1 MPKNMVNY
9 DSNWTRD
16 TPTPTDQSCTYDTP
30 ACDQI
35 NDTEVAEHKEI
46 EEETSNGYHNV
57 PSGPVEY
64 GPEN

>member
-1 MPKNMVNY
+1 MPKNMENY

-16 TPTPTDQSCTYDTP
+16 MPAPQDQSCTYDQP

-35 NDTEVAEHKEI
+35 NDPNIASHKET
-46 EEETSNGYHNV
+46 EERSGDGYHKV
-57 PSGPVEY
+57 PSGSVEY